1 METTIQ
7 VQRIAAKAI
16 IVNDKNEVLL
26 LREAKTNV
34 DGTNVGKYLLPGGR
48 IEMGERILDALQR
61 EVSEETGLAVVIGE
75 PVFVSEWF
83 PVIRGVPNQIV
94 GIFFACKPLTTEI
107 SLSVEH
113 DHFVWGNPLDLADYA
128 MADNERQAI
137 QTLMKSPLSA
147 EKLYLTKTA

>member
-1 METTIQ
+1 MENTIQ

-16 IVNDKNEVLL
+16 IINDTNEVLL

-34 DGTNVGKYLLPGGR
+34 DGTNAGKYLLPGGR
-48 IEMGERILDALQR
+48 IEMGEKIFDALQR
-61 EVSEETGLAVVIGE
+61 EVREETGLSVAVGE

-94 GIFFACKPLTTEI
+94 GIFFACKPLTLEI
-107 SLSVEH
+107 ILSAEH
-113 DHFVWGNPLDLADYA
+113 DHFVWADPLDLAGYA

-137 QTLMKSPLSA
+137 QALINANLSMKALPL
-147 EKLYLTKTA
+147 TAAV